1 MPSPLAKNVIEAA
14 QDAKWKISTVE
25 SCTGG
30 MVFAGLTDIAGASA
44 VLDRGFITYSN
55 QAKQDMVGVS
65 SSTLEA
71 HGAVSQQCAAAM
83 AVGGITRSGADVS
96 LSITGV
102 AGPTG
107 GTPDK
112 PVGLVWM
119 AIATK
124 DGAQFS
130 KRFNFTGDRQTVRNQ
145 AVEAGLNLILEALPL
160 PKI

>member
-14 QDAKWKISTVE
+14 RDAKWMICIVE

-30 MVFAGLTDIAGASA
+30 MIFADLTNIVGASA

-55 QAKQDMVGVS
+55 QAKQEMVGVCAE
-65 SSTLEA
+65 TLEA

-83 AVGGITRSGADVS
+83 AVGGITHSTADIS
-96 LSITGV
+96 LSVTGV
-102 AGPTG
+102 AGPGG

-119 AIATK
+119 SIATK
-124 DGAQFS
+124 DGVQIS
-130 KRFNFTGDRQTVRNQ
+130 KRFDFSGDRQAVRSQ
-145 AVEAGLNLILEALPL
+145 AVEAGLTLILEALP
-160 PKI
+160 KN